1 MSAIAAKDWREF
13 VRDRRLVIAAGL
25 MLVLALLA
33 LALSW
38 QRVASHEA
46 DRAAAEAGDR
56 QTWLEQGEQNP
67 HGAAHFASW
76 AFRPLT
82 PTALIDPGA
91 TPYAPTAIWLEAHSR
106 NTGNGRPI
114 EDRAATL
121 DLGEFSLA
129 WVLQTLAPLLVFVLA
144 AGLVA
149 RERERGTLRLML
161 ASGAKAEAIVR
172 AKAGGLARIMLA
184 LIAPLAVAGAA
195 AVLLAPAG
203 MTGDQALRLV
213 LLGGAYALWLG
224 LFLAIGVAVS
234 ALAGRTDR
242 AMLVLAGVWLIAVPL
257 GPRLAGTIADIAAP
271 NSDARAFW
279 AQMDADFKN
288 GLPGDPDAKARSEA
302 LQAATL
308 AKYGAASLEELPV
321 SWDGVS
327 LDASERYG
335 YKVFDRRFAELHAEQ
350 DRQRAA
356 MRLAAL
362 VSPLA
367 AFQNVSA
374 GLAGTDLA
382 HHRHFTDAAEAH
394 RRVAVN
400 QLNADLIANGAGKTY
415 EGYNADRRL
424 WEAVPAFA
432 YAPPGVGVLAGAWL
446 LDLAIL
452 LAWCLGGVGLLVFA
466 GRRLAREGA

>member
-13 VRDRRLVIAAGL
+13 VRDRRLLVASGL
-25 MLVLALLA
+25 MVVLALLA

-67 HGAAHFASW
+67 HGAAHFANW

-106 NTGNGRPI
+106 NTGTGRPI

-161 ASGAKAEAIVR
+161 ASGARAEAIVR
-172 AKAGGLARIMLA
+172 AKAGSLGRIMLA
-184 LIAPLAVAGAA
+184 LVAPLAVAGAV
-195 AVLLAPAG
+195 AVFLAP
-203 MTGDQALRLV
+203 TGFTADQALRLA
-213 LLGGAYALWLG
+213 LLCGAYGLYLA

-242 AMLVLAGVWLIAVPL
+242 ALLVLAGVWLVAVPL
-257 GPRLAGTIADIAAP
+257 GPRLGGTLADIIAP
-271 NSDARAFW
+271 TPDARSFW
-279 AQMDADFKN
+279 AQMDADYKD
-288 GLPGDPDAKARSEA
+288 GLPGDPDSKTRAAQLK
-302 LQAATL
+302 AATL
-308 AKYGAASLEELPV
+308 AKYRAASVDDLPV
-321 SWDGVS
+321 SWDGIS

-335 YKVFDRRFAELHAEQ
+335 YKVFDRRFAELQTAREA
-350 DRQRAA
+350 QRSA
-356 MRLAAL
+356 MRLAGL

-382 HHRHFTDAAEAH
+382 HHRHFADEAEAH
-394 RRVAVN
+394 RRKVVN

-432 YAPPGVGVLAGAWL
+432 YAAPGVGVLAGAWL
-446 LDLAIL
+446 PDLAIV
-452 LAWCLGGVGLLVFA
+452 LAWCLGAAALLAFA
-466 GRRLAREGA
+466 GRRMTRGML